1 MKKTIQNRL
10 KTLLSAA
17 VVGTFMAQ
25 GAYAQ
30 DDHHDQHGSVADTTK
45 KEVKPV
51 NSSGFKINFNED
63 GSNYARINFTGQ
75 LWLMDNQNNPGTQIN
90 GLTQN
95 NSYQVAMRRTRLTV
109 SAQVTDKVFIFGQ
122 IGSDGISS
130 MTGGRNVPLQMLDM
144 TVEYKLLGK
153 WLTMGGG
160 LSGWDGL
167 SRYSNPSV
175 PSILGL
181 DMPLYQQATSQNT
194 DNTVRMPGIYAK
206 GKIGKL
212 DYRVAVNI
220 PYPTTT
226 GTAWSPTLSVS
237 SYTTSVAQNPQFN
250 ATTSNFATNRVEPQI
265 QGYFMYQ
272 FLDQESNQTPGTVG
286 SYLGQKRVFNIG
298 AGFRYQQSAMWTA
311 NYNPISNAAGTVTSY
326 SMGAGDTARHS
337 MLLWNVD
344 VFYDAPIN
352 KDKGTALT
360 VYAAYSNFDFG
371 NNYIRY
377 NNPLNTATGVTAN
390 PVAGVGTNTVTGGF
404 RPNASTFIP
413 YGGTAAANATNGT
426 GTAGAGNQYPMI
438 GTGSVAYVQAGYLLP
453 KFKNGT
459 QFQPYGQF
467 MYANYQ
473 ALKDPMILWD
483 LGVNY
488 LIKGHNSKFSFDYQ
502 SRPVYNISTS
512 DYQIHEV
519 KSARRGMM
527 VLQYQISF

>member
-1 MKKTIQNRL
+1 MKKVITNRL
-10 KTLLSAA
+10 KTVA
-17 VVGTFMAQ
+17 VI
-25 GAYAQ
+25 GAFIVNGAFAQ
-30 DDHHDQHGSVADTTK
+30 DDHHDQHGSAVDTVKKVA
-45 KEVKPV
+45 KPV
-51 NSSGFKINFNED
+51 NTSGFKINFNED

-75 LWLMDNQNNPGTQIN
+75 MWLMDNQNNPGTLVN
-90 GLTQN
+90 GVPTS
-95 NSYQVAMRRTRLTV
+95 NSYQVAMRRARVTI
-109 SAQVTDKVFIFGQ
+109 SSQVTDKVFIFGQ

-130 MTGGRNVPLQMLDM
+130 MPGGRSVPLQFLDM
-144 TVEYKLLGK
+144 TVEYKLVGK
-153 WLTMGGG
+153 WLSLGGG

-175 PSILGL
+175 PSVLGL
-181 DMPLYQQATSQNT
+181 DMPLYQQATVNIT
-194 DNTVRMPGIYAK
+194 DNTVRMPGIFAK
-206 GKIGKL
+206 GKLGKL

-226 GTAWSPTLSVS
+226 TTAWTNTLTVAS
-237 SYTTSVAQNPQFN
+237 TTVNPQFN
-250 ATTSNFATNRVEPQI
+250 ASTFATNRVQPQF

-298 AGFRYQQSAMWTA
+298 AGFRYQQNAMWTA
-311 NYNPISNAAGTVTSY
+311 GYQQSTVGTTPIITLK
-326 SMGAGDTARHS
+326 DTNRTA

-352 KDKGTALT
+352 KDKGTAVT
-360 VYAAYSNFDFG
+360 VYAAYSNFNFG
-371 NNYIRY
+371 TNYIRN
-377 NNPLNTATGVTAN
+377 NNPLNPGNGVTAN
-390 PVAGVGTNTVTGGF
+390 PVTGVGTNTVTGNYNSNMSSF
-404 RPNASTFIP
+404 S
-413 YGGTAAANATNGT
+413 GT
-426 GTAGAGNQYPMI
+426 GNQYPMI
-438 GTGSVAYVQAGYLLP
+438 GTGSIAYLQAGYLLP

-473 ALKDPMILWD
+473 ALKDPMILFD

-488 LIKGHNSKFSFDYQ
+488 LIKGHNSKLSFDYQ

-512 DYQIHEV
+512 DYQIHAV
-519 KSARRGMM
+519 SGQRRGMM